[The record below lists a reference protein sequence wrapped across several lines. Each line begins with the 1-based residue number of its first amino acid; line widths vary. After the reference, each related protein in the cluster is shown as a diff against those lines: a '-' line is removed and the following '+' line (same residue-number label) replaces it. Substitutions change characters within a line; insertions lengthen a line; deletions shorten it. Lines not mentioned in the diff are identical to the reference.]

1 MLLQGICEVEKRPSV
16 GSRVR
21 VSEHYA
27 KEDLRGSSGTVMAL
41 YGHGNRTA
49 VHVRFTDGLWQ
60 LLWAE
65 DLERLLECIGRS
77 QRVVGRR
84 G

>member
-1 MLLQGICEVEKRPSV
+1 MLLQGISAVDAVERKLSV

-21 VSEHYA
+21 VSEYCAREH
-27 KEDLRGSSGTVMAL
+27 LRGSSGTVMAL
-41 YGHGNRTA
+41 YRREKRTA
-49 VHVRFTDGLWQ
+49 VHVRFADGLWQ

-65 DLERLLECIGRS
+65 DLERMLECVS
-77 QRVVGRR
+77 R

>member
-1 MLLQGICEVEKRPSV
+1 MDGKPVV

-21 VSEHYA
+21 VSERCA
-27 KEDLRGSSGTVMAL
+27 KEHLWGSSGTVMAL
-41 YGHGNRTA
+41 YGHEKRTA

-65 DLERLLECIGRS
+65 DLERLLECIGRA
-77 QRVVGRR
+77 
-84 G
+84 